1 MLYRRHEHYNVY
13 VLLGFLWCI
22 CTDLK
27 TGTTSITGKTRNFRV
42 NERISAVKV
51 FPE

>member
-1 MLYRRHEHYNVY
+1 MIRIGTILELVSIQTRPHEHYNVY

-27 TGTTSITGKTRNFRV
+27 TGATCMSQR
-42 NERISAVKV
+42 
-51 FPE
+51 